1 MDNKEFTNVFN
12 AMWNNL
18 TDEQR
23 SLLTQK
29 QMKDAGKAVAR
40 AKKESTKRML
50 DKRDR
55 DAAMSL
61 LKKAKCDTKGLSL
74 NSIRTLAL
82 RWILS
87 DADCRK
93 AFALHVK
100 ELQGT
105 EPDSTTSD
113 VSK

>member
-1 MDNKEFTNVFN
+1 M
-12 AMWNNL
+12 
-18 TDEQR
+18 
-23 SLLTQK
+23 QK
-29 QMKDAGKAVAR
+29 QMKDADKAVAR
-40 AKKESTKRML
+40 AKKENTKRML

-61 LKKAKCDTKGLSL
+61 LRSAKCNTNGLSL
-74 NSIRTLAL
+74 NSVRTLAL
-82 RWILS
+82 QWILS

-93 AFALHVK
+93 RFALHVK
-100 ELQGT
+100 GLQGT